1 VAFGGAG
8 VGGQVIGLFTG
19 PASHPGADANG
30 TTVVAFRTGQDP
42 DAPLPV
48 LRRLTEGAPE

>member
-1 VAFGGAG
+1 MAELDEAVR
-8 VGGQVIGLFTG
+8 QVIGLFTG

-30 TTVVAFRTGQDP
+30 TTVVPFRTGQGL
-42 DAPLPV
+42 DALLPA